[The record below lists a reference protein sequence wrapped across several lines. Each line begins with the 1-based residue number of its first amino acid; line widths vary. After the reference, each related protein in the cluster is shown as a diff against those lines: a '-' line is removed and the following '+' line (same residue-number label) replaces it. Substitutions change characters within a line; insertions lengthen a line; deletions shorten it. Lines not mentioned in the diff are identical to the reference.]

1 MKLKQFNQK
10 KSMKKIVTISIKV
23 LKMRV
28 SSEKR
33 NIKRKMMMKPILKKK
48 EMRIKKK
55 RWKPRKFDP

>member
-1 MKLKQFNQK
+1 MKLKKFKQK

-33 NIKRKMMMKPILKKK
+33 NILRKMMMKPILKKK
-48 EMRIKKK
+48 KMRIKN

>member
-1 MKLKQFNQK
+1 MKLKKFNQK
-10 KSMKKIVTISIKV
+10 KSMKKIVTILIKV

-48 EMRIKKK
+48 KMRIKKV
-55 RWKPRKFDP
+55 